1 MCGRYYINSNILKK
15 IEQADAFSDASVRAA
30 AQEPRRDIRP
40 SETAP
45 VLVRSGN
52 SSGRGRQIHIEW
64 MRWGF
69 PAPEGKNLI
78 INARAESAMEKG
90 MFREKIHTKRCVI
103 PATGFYEWNRQKEKC
118 EFSRAEQDEMF
129 LAGFYGAF
137 AGENRFVILTTEAN
151 PSVAPVHGRMP
162 LILEREEAVS
172 WIVDDSRIGE
182 FLQKV
187 PGGLSRKQEYEQLT
201 LF

>member
-1 MCGRYYINSNILKK
+1 M
-15 IEQADAFSDASVRAA
+15 EQAEGEVRIQQNGTGGDVFSPDF
-30 AQEPRRDIRP
+30 
-40 SETAP
+40 T
-45 VLVRSGN
+45 
-52 SSGRGRQIHIEW
+52 
-64 MRWGF
+64 
-69 PAPEGKNLI
+69 
-78 INARAESAMEKG
+78 
-90 MFREKIHTKRCVI
+90 
-103 PATGFYEWNRQKEKC
+103 
-118 EFSRAEQDEMF
+118 
-129 LAGFYGAF
+129 GAF

>member
-1 MCGRYYINSNILKK
+1 
-15 IEQADAFSDASVRAA
+15 
-30 AQEPRRDIRP
+30 
-40 SETAP
+40 
-45 VLVRSGN
+45 
-52 SSGRGRQIHIEW
+52 
-64 MRWGF
+64 
-69 PAPEGKNLI
+69 
-78 INARAESAMEKG
+78 MEKG

-118 EFSRAEQDEMF
+118 EFSRAEQEEMF

-187 PGGLSRKQEYEQLT
+187 PGGLSRKQEYE
-201 LF
+201 